1 MDIIRDLVEKRFK
14 KAPAPEFTPGDSVKV
29 YVRIV
34 EGEKTRVQ
42 VFEGVVMQTRKG
54 GLDATFTVR
63 KISNGVGVERVFP
76 YYSPAVE
83 KVEVVTQGS
92 TRRARLFYLRN
103 LEGKAAR
110 INSTLVAGTEAASA
124 PAPAA
129 Q

>member
-1 MDIIRDLVEKRFK
+1 MDIIRDLVEKKFK
-14 KAPAPEFTPGDSVKV
+14 KVQGPEFSPGDTVKV
-29 YVRIV
+29 YVRIA

-76 YYSPAVE
+76 YYSPAIE

-110 INSTLVAGTEAASA
+110 IDSTLVSTPAATT